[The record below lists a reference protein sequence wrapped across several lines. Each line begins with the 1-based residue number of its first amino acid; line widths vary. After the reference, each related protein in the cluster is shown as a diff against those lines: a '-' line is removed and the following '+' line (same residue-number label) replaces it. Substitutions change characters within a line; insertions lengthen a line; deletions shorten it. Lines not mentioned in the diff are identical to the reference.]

1 MRQVEIIILVSLQ
14 DHYSNKGLAMQNTRL
29 STLVEGSLQ
38 RLSQWLRNPWRR
50 ISMLII
56 SLLFGNFLAS
66 AVSTIAGQRSD
77 PDILGAAIVV
87 GVAEA
92 ISWMTYA
99 NSPHLSQASQLVR
112 QSGSS
117 PRSSQRSLLVEA
129 LNGLKLGLLYGL
141 FVQAFTLGS

>member
-1 MRQVEIIILVSLQ
+1 
-14 DHYSNKGLAMQNTRL
+14 MQNTRL
-29 STLVEGSLQ
+29 NTLVEGSLQ
-38 RLSQWLRNPWRR
+38 RLTQWLRNPWRR

-66 AVSTIAGQRSD
+66 AVSTIAGQRAE

-87 GVAEA
+87 GVAEI

-99 NSPHLSQASQLVR
+99 NSPRLLGASQSAN
-112 QSGSS
+112 QPG
-117 PRSSQRSLLVEA
+117 SSQRSLLVEA

>member
-1 MRQVEIIILVSLQ
+1 
-14 DHYSNKGLAMQNTRL
+14 MQNTRL
-29 STLVEGSLQ
+29 NTLVEGSLQ
-38 RLSQWLRNPWRR
+38 RLTQWLRNPWRR

-66 AVSTIAGQRSD
+66 AVSTIAGQRAE

-87 GVAEA
+87 AIAEV

-99 NSPHLSQASQLVR
+99 NSPRSPRASQPVSPASQPVNQSASQLIN
-112 QSGSS
+112 Q
-117 PRSSQRSLLVEA
+117 PRTYQRSLLIEA

>member
-1 MRQVEIIILVSLQ
+1 
-14 DHYSNKGLAMQNTRL
+14 MQNTRL
-29 STLVEGSLQ
+29 NTLVDGSLQ
-38 RLSQWLRNPWRR
+38 RTTQWLRNPWRR
-50 ISMLII
+50 ISVLII

-66 AVSTIAGQRSD
+66 AVSTIAGQRAE

-87 GVAEA
+87 GITEV

-99 NSPHLSQASQLVR
+99 SRSQVPGARPSANQAANQAANQFINQSASQ
-112 QSGSS
+112 SANP
-117 PRSSQRSLLVEA
+117 PRPTPRSLLIEA

>member
-1 MRQVEIIILVSLQ
+1 
-14 DHYSNKGLAMQNTRL
+14 MQNTRL
-29 STLVEGSLQ
+29 NTLVDGSLQ
-38 RLSQWLRNPWRR
+38 RLTQWLRNPWRR

-66 AVSTIAGQRSD
+66 AVSTIAGQRAE
-77 PDILGAAIVV
+77 PDVLVAAIVV
-87 GVAEA
+87 GVAEV

-99 NSPHLSQASQLVR
+99 NR
-112 QSGSS
+112 
-117 PRSSQRSLLVEA
+117 PRSLQTSQPEANQRSLLIEA

>member
-1 MRQVEIIILVSLQ
+1 
-14 DHYSNKGLAMQNTRL
+14 MQNTRL
-29 STLVEGSLQ
+29 NTLVEGSLQ
-38 RLSQWLRNPWRR
+38 QLTQWLRNPWRR
-50 ISMLII
+50 ISILII

-66 AVSTIAGQRSD
+66 AVSTIAGQRAE

-87 GVAEA
+87 AVAEV

-99 NSPHLSQASQLVR
+99 NSSRSLKAD
-112 QSGSS
+112 QSGANLLGVK
-117 PRSSQRSLLVEA
+117 QRSLLIEA